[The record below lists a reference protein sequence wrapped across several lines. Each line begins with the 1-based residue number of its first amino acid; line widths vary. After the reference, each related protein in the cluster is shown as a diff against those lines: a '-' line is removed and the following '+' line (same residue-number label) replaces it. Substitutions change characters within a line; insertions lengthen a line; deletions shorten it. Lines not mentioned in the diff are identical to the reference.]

1 MPDQIPEVDLDEAIA
16 AIDLGSNSFH
26 MIVARVIE
34 GHLQI
39 IDRMKDM
46 VRLGEGLTADKHLKP
61 EVAQRALECLQRY
74 AQRLR
79 PLPAENIRVVGTN
92 TMRQIH
98 PDDNFHG
105 LAEKALLHPIEIIAG
120 REEARLIYLGVA
132 HGLAGDDETRLVIDI
147 GGGSTELIIGQGYQ
161 SHERESLHM
170 GCVSISRRFFADGRI
185 TPQAMGD
192 AELACSLEIR
202 PVRYEFRDGNWTLAI
217 GSSGTIKSIRNVIQ
231 QQGWNGTGIC
241 SDSLARVKQ
250 AVVDAGTIDKLD
262 LKGLSEE
269 RKPVFAGGL
278 AVLSALFEQIGIEQ
292 MEVSS
297 EALREGLI
305 YDMVERS
312 HDSHNE
318 HNEDT
323 RELTLK
329 ALMRRYDVDQQ
340 QVDRV
345 EATAQALLE
354 QAKRAWDLR
363 EPRYK
368 AMLSWATKVHE
379 IGLTVSHSQFQ
390 KHGAYLLENS
400 DLSGFSQRE
409 QKVLAALVRGH
420 RRKFPSAVFD
430 ALPKDV
436 VNCTKQLSI
445 LLRLSILIHRARSAV
460 VKPVPRLEVEDHRIS
475 LVFPK
480 DWIAYHPMTRKE
492 LEQEADYLKAG
503 GYLLRFS

>member
-1 MPDQIPEVDLDEAIA
+1 MQEQIPEANLDEAIA

-26 MIVARVIE
+26 LIVARVIE

-39 IDRMKDM
+39 IDRMKDT
-46 VRLGEGLTADKHLKP
+46 VRLGEGLTADKRLKP
-61 EVAQRALECLQRY
+61 HVAERALECLGRY

-98 PDDNFHG
+98 ADDNFHG

-120 REEARLIYLGVA
+120 REEARLVYLGVA
-132 HGLAGDDETRLVIDI
+132 HGLAAGDETRLVVDI

-161 SHERESLHM
+161 PHERESLHM
-170 GCVSISRRFFADGRI
+170 GCVSISRRFFADGNI
-185 TPQAMGD
+185 TAQAMRD

-202 PVRYEFRDGNWTLAI
+202 PVRYEFRDGDWTRAI
-217 GSSGTIKSIRNVIQ
+217 GSSGSIKSIGNVIL
-231 QQGWNGTGIC
+231 QQGWSKTGIC
-241 SDSLARVKQ
+241 CESLQRLKR
-250 AVVDAGTIDKLD
+250 AVIDAGNIDKLS

-278 AVLSALFEQIGIEQ
+278 AVLSAVFEQIGIEH

-305 YDMVERS
+305 YDMVGRGQEEDARER
-312 HDSHNE
+312 
-318 HNEDT
+318 
-323 RELTLK
+323 TLK
-329 ALMRRYDVDQQ
+329 TLMRRYDADEDQ
-340 QVDRV
+340 VERV
-345 EATAQALLE
+345 KATALALHE
-354 QAKRAWDLR
+354 QAKRAWDLE
-363 EPRYK
+363 EPRYE
-368 AMLSWATKVHE
+368 AMLSWAAKVHE

-390 KHGAYLLENS
+390 KHGAYLLEKS
-400 DLSGFSQRE
+400 DLSGFSLQE

-420 RRKFPSAVFD
+420 RRKFPTAIFE

-436 VNCTKQLSI
+436 VSCTKLLCI
-445 LLRLSILIHRARSAV
+445 LLRLSVLTHRARSTVA
-460 VKPVPRLEVEDHRIS
+460 KPIPRLEVEDHKIS
-475 LVFPK
+475 LVFPEE
-480 DWIAYHPMTRKE
+480 WIAHHPLTRKE
-492 LEQEADYLKAG
+492 LEQEASYLESA

>member
-1 MPDQIPEVDLDEAIA
+1 MQEQIPEANLDEAIA

-26 MIVARVIE
+26 LIVARVIE

-39 IDRMKDM
+39 IDRMKDT
-46 VRLGEGLTADKHLKP
+46 VRLGEGLTADKRLKP
-61 EVAQRALECLQRY
+61 HVAERALECLGRY

-98 PDDNFHG
+98 ADDNFHG

-120 REEARLIYLGVA
+120 REEARLVYLGVA
-132 HGLAGDDETRLVIDI
+132 HGLAAGDETRLVVDI

-161 SHERESLHM
+161 PHERESLHM
-170 GCVSISRRFFADGRI
+170 GCVSISRRFFADGNI
-185 TPQAMGD
+185 TAQAMRD

-202 PVRYEFRDGNWTLAI
+202 PVRYEFRDGDWTRAI
-217 GSSGTIKSIRNVIQ
+217 GSSGSIKSIGNVIL
-231 QQGWNGTGIC
+231 QQGWNKTGIC
-241 SDSLARVKQ
+241 CESLQRLKRALI
-250 AVVDAGTIDKLD
+250 DAGNIDKLS

-278 AVLSALFEQIGIEQ
+278 AVLSAVFEQIGIEH

-305 YDMVERS
+305 YDMVGRGQEEDARER
-312 HDSHNE
+312 
-318 HNEDT
+318 
-323 RELTLK
+323 TLK
-329 ALMRRYDVDQQ
+329 TLMRRYDADEDQ
-340 QVDRV
+340 VERV
-345 EATAQALLE
+345 KATALALHE
-354 QAKRAWDLR
+354 QAKRAWNLE
-363 EPRYK
+363 EPRYE
-368 AMLSWATKVHE
+368 AMLSWAAKVHE

-390 KHGAYLLENS
+390 KHGAYLLEKS
-400 DLSGFSQRE
+400 DLSGFSLQE

-420 RRKFPSAVFD
+420 RRKFPTAIFE

-436 VNCTKQLSI
+436 VSCTKLLCI
-445 LLRLSILIHRARSAV
+445 LLRLSVLTHRARSTVA
-460 VKPVPRLEVEDHRIS
+460 KPIPRLEVEDHKIS
-475 LVFPK
+475 LVFPEE
-480 DWIAYHPMTRKE
+480 WIAHHPLTRKE
-492 LEQEADYLKAG
+492 LEQEASYLESA

>member
-1 MPDQIPEVDLDEAIA
+1 MPDQIPEANLDEAIA

-26 MIVARVIE
+26 MIVARVMN

-39 IDRMKDM
+39 IDKMKDM
-46 VRLGEGLTADKHLKP
+46 VRLGEGLTADKRLRP
-61 EVAQRALECLQRY
+61 EVANRALECLRRY

-92 TMRQIH
+92 TMRQVH
-98 PDDNFHG
+98 PDDNFHS

-132 HGLAGDDETRLVIDI
+132 HGLAADDETRLVVDI

-161 SHERESLHM
+161 PHERESLHM
-170 GCVSISRRFFADGRI
+170 GCVSITRRFFADGRI
-185 TPQAMGD
+185 TAQALVD

-202 PVRYEFRDGNWTLAI
+202 PVRYEFRDSDWTRAI
-217 GSSGTIKSIRNVIQ
+217 GSSGSIKSIANVILQ
-231 QQGWNGTGIC
+231 EGWNKTGIC
-241 SDSLARVKQ
+241 CESLARLRQ
-250 AVVDAGTIDKLD
+250 ALVDAGTIDRLN
-262 LKGLSEE
+262 LKGLSDE

-278 AVLSALFEQIGIEQ
+278 AVLTAIFNQIGIEH

-305 YDMVERS
+305 YDMIGRS
-312 HDSHNE
+312 HD
-318 HNEDT
+318 EDA

-329 ALMRRYDVDQQ
+329 TLMRRYDVDLQ

-354 QAKRAWDLR
+354 QAKRAWNLHH

-390 KHGAYLLENS
+390 KHGAYLLEKS
-400 DLSGFSQRE
+400 DLSGFSLRE

-420 RRKFPSAVFD
+420 RRKFPAAIFD
-430 ALPKDV
+430 ALPLDV
-436 VNCTKQLSI
+436 VNCSKQLCI
-445 LLRLSILIHRARSAV
+445 LLRLSVLTHRARSAV
-460 VKPVPRLEVEDHRIS
+460 AKPVPRLEVEDHRIS

-480 DWIAYHPMTRKE
+480 DWITHHPLTRKE
-492 LEQEADYLKAG
+492 LEQEALYLETA

>member
-1 MPDQIPEVDLDEAIA
+1 MPDQIPEANLDEAIA

-26 MIVARVIE
+26 MIVARVHD

-39 IDRMKDM
+39 IDRMKDT
-46 VRLGEGLTADKHLKP
+46 VRLGEGLTPDKHLKP

-98 PDDNFHG
+98 PDDNFHA
-105 LAEKALLHPIEIIAG
+105 LAEKALVHPIEIIAG

-132 HGLAGDDETRLVIDI
+132 HGLAGDDETRLVVDI
-147 GGGSTELIIGQGYQ
+147 GGGSTELIIGKGYQ
-161 SHERESLHM
+161 PHERESLHM
-170 GCVSISRRFFADGRI
+170 GCVSISRRFFADGSI

-202 PVRYEFRDGNWTLAI
+202 PVRHEFRDGNWTRAI

-231 QQGWNGTGIC
+231 QQGWNATGIC
-241 SDSLARVKQ
+241 RESLARLKK
-250 AVVDAGTIDKLD
+250 AVVDAGSIDNLN

-278 AVLSALFEQIGIEQ
+278 AVLSAIFEQIGIEQ

-305 YDMVERS
+305 YDMVGRS
-312 HDSHNE
+312 HD
-318 HNEDT
+318 EDA

-329 ALMRRYDVDQQ
+329 ALMRRYAVDQQ

-354 QAKRAWDLR
+354 QAKRAWDLQ
-363 EPRYK
+363 EPRHK

-379 IGLTVSHSQFQ
+379 IGLSVSHSQFQ
-390 KHGAYLLENS
+390 KHGAYLLEKS

-420 RRKFPSAVFD
+420 RRKFPSTVFD

-436 VNCTKQLSI
+436 VNCSKQLSI
-445 LLRLSILIHRARSAV
+445 LLRLSILTHRARSAV

-480 DWIAYHPMTRKE
+480 DWITYHPMTRKE
-492 LEQEADYLKAG
+492 LEQETNYLEAA

>member
-1 MPDQIPEVDLDEAIA
+1 MPDQIPEANLDEAIA

-26 MIVARVIE
+26 MIVARVID

-39 IDRMKDM
+39 IDRLKDT
-46 VRLGEGLTADKHLKP
+46 VRLGEGLTADKHLEP

-105 LAEKALLHPIEIIAG
+105 LAEKALVHPIEIIAG

-132 HGLAGDDETRLVIDI
+132 HGLAGDDETRLVVDI

-202 PVRYEFRDGNWTLAI
+202 PVRYEFRDGNWTRAI

-241 SDSLARVKQ
+241 SDSLARLKQ
-250 AVVDAGTIDKLD
+250 AVVNAGSTDKLN

-305 YDMVERS
+305 YDMVGRS
-312 HDSHNE
+312 HD
-318 HNEDT
+318 EDT
-323 RELTLK
+323 REMTLK

-345 EATAQALLE
+345 ETTAQALLE
-354 QAKRAWDLR
+354 QAKRAWDLQ
-363 EPRYK
+363 EPHYK

-420 RRKFPSAVFD
+420 RRKFPSAIYD

-445 LLRLSILIHRARSAV
+445 LLRLSVLTHRARSAI

-475 LVFPK
+475 LVFPE
-480 DWIAYHPMTRKE
+480 DWIRYHPLTRKE
-492 LEQEADYLKAG
+492 LEQEADYLEAA